1 MVLKVSPPYS
11 LTASFEN
18 GRWNLKV
25 SSKIRTM
32 SGVIENQAYILTFR
46 QEVKKWKKLE
56 DLLFYVHQHCAEY
69 EELKVNL
76 PFGLNL
82 ISKKGNNYG

>member
-18 GRWNLKV
+18 ERWNLKV

-56 DLLFYVHQHCAEY
+56 DLLFYVHQNCAEY

>member
-1 MVLKVSPPYS
+1 
-11 LTASFEN
+11 
-18 GRWNLKV
+18 
-25 SSKIRTM
+25 M